1 MKGRPSSVQLTVASF
16 LWQEKEKEKE
26 KIKEKEKESKEKEK
40 DKKIL
45 NGHSFSSI
53 PMVGP
58 ISCGQCMKP
67 FTSKE
72 AYTCA
77 SKRHTSSC
85 KVGTLLAQESL
96 FLVSCSSHPSYLLIV
111 YVEK

>member
-1 MKGRPSSVQLTVASF
+1 MKGRPSSVQVTVDTF

-40 DKKIL
+40 DKKVL
-45 NGHSFSSI
+45 NGHSFSAI

-58 ISCGQCMKP
+58 ISCSQCMKP

-77 SKRHTSSC
+77 SKRHASSC
-85 KVGTLLAQESL
+85 KVGTLLAQESSFL
-96 FLVSCSSHPSYLLIV
+96 FSCSSRPLYLLIF
-111 YVEK
+111 YIFL